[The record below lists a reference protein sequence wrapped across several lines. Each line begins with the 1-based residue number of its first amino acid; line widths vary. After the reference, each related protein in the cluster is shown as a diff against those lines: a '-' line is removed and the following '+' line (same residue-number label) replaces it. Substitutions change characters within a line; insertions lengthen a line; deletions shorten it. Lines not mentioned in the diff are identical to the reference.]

1 MSNDRDIRK
10 DEGDRYREDKIR
22 ADERAVLKFKDG
34 VKNTLIGAAIVVV
47 IAIGCWVFLGL
58 PTTGPALADGL
69 EQRAHMELPD
79 MVQRI
84 LR

>member
-1 MSNDRDIRK
+1 MSNERDIRK

-22 ADERAVLKFKDG
+22 ADERAILKFKDG
-34 VKNTLIGAAIVVV
+34 VKNTLIVTAIAAVV
-47 IAIGCWVFLGL
+47 AIGCWIFLGL

-69 EQRAHMELPD
+69 EQRAHMELPGII
-79 MVQRI
+79 QRF